1 MKTILRNSIAIILCA
16 LISLSCL
23 AVFGSAATKET
34 VFQYGAGSEGGYLAL
49 GDSIGKGCGAE
60 GSYIGKNGERLTVE
74 NCGGQYND
82 NDCRYVVGSYAAQ
95 VADAVGCTAPADMN
109 DKSGNFWP
117 CTFGGM
123 TTAVALDLYGV
134 DDNYSDTTLN
144 YEYYDWALDYFGYE
158 GSSVGAKGET
168 FDPETDGRTG
178 SIIDVTK
185 KASLITVELGMCDI
199 FYRTYRVITKGGLL
213 GDGLDIDFTDIDTIK
228 EILTTAVDLLNEG
241 YDNWEKQYPLLI
253 KRIKEL
259 NPNATIVMVGSFNMV
274 NQMTI
279 LDQTMFPL
287 GSLFSSFTDRMNR
300 QYEKWA
306 DEFDVLYADISNTES
321 LCTQEDWALLG
332 KFLDGNCSFPG
343 SHPSIEGYD
352 YITRQ
357 ILSVLPT
364 KTGQQAAD
372 TGNNIVFDM
381 VRFNKDSVT
390 AVFVNGIP
398 VKDYSFD
405 GFIINIPCKTSL
417 ATSLIIKY
425 TASDG
430 SEGFQIYNLSHKAD
444 GGYNVKRVFGN
455 NNLKSWLLRP
465 VELLKWLFNLI
476 TGLIKK

>member
-1 MKTILRNSIAIILCA
+1 MKNTFKKVLAVFLCA
-16 LISLSCL
+16 LMSVSCL
-23 AVFGSAATKET
+23 AVFGSAATKDT
-34 VFQYGAGSEGGYLAL
+34 VYQYGANGEGGYLAL

-60 GSYIGKNGERLTVE
+60 GSYIGKNGEQLTVE

-82 NDCRYVVGSYAAQ
+82 NDCRYVIGSYAAQ
-95 VADAVGCTAPADMN
+95 VADAVGCEAPADMN
-109 DKSGNFWP
+109 DLSGNFWP

-123 TTAVALDLYGV
+123 TTAVALDLYGI

-178 SIIDVTK
+178 NIIDVTK

-213 GDGLDIDFTDIDTIK
+213 GDGLDIDFTDIDTLK
-228 EILTTAVDLLNEG
+228 QILASAVDLLNEG
-241 YDNWEKQYPLLI
+241 YDNWVKQYPLLLNRLI
-253 KRIKEL
+253 EL
-259 NPNATIVMVGSFNMV
+259 NPDATIVMVGSFNMV

-287 GSLFSSFTDRMNR
+287 GSIFSSFTDKMNK

-306 DEFDVLYADISNTES
+306 KEYNVLYADISNTES
-321 LCTQEDWALLG
+321 LCTQEDWSLMG

-364 KTGQQAAD
+364 QEEQEEKN
-372 TGNNIVFDM
+372 TGNDIIFDT
-381 VRFNKDSVT
+381 VRFNEENVT
-390 AVFVNGIP
+390 AVLVNGIP
-398 VKDYSFD
+398 VKNYTFD
-405 GFIINIPCKTSL
+405 GFTITVPCKVPI
-417 ATSLIIKY
+417 ATQLTIKY
-425 TASDG
+425 TSKTG
-430 SEGFQIYNLSHKAD
+430 TEGFQTYKLSHNAG
-444 GGYNVKRVFGN
+444 GGYTVKRVFGN
-455 NNLKSWLLRP
+455 NDVKSWLARP
-465 VELLKWLFNLI
+465 IALFRVLFDLI
-476 TGLIKK
+476 KGLIKK

>member
-1 MKTILRNSIAIILCA
+1 MKTTLKKALVILLCT
-16 LISLSCL
+16 LTCFSCFTL
-23 AVFGSAATKET
+23 LGSAATKED
-34 VFQYGAGSEGGYLAL
+34 VFQYGAGRDGGYLAL

-74 NCGGQYND
+74 TCGGQYND

-95 VADAVGCTAPADMN
+95 IADAVGCEAPADMN

-158 GSSVGAKGET
+158 GSSVGAQGET

-185 KASLITVELGMCDI
+185 KASLITIELGMCDI

-213 GDGLDIDFTDIDTIK
+213 GDGLDIDFTDVDTLK
-228 EILTTAVDLLNEG
+228 QILGSAVGLLNEG
-241 YDNWEKQYPLLI
+241 YSNWEKQYPLLLENVL
-253 KRIKEL
+253 RL
-259 NPNATIVMVGSFNMV
+259 NPDATVVMVGSFNMV

-287 GSLFSSFTDRMNR
+287 GSLFSYYTDKMNR

-306 DEFDVLYADISNTES
+306 KEYNVLYADISNTEA
-321 LCTQEDWALLG
+321 LCTQEDWSLMG

-357 ILSVLPT
+357 ILSVLPSQNEQEQT
-364 KTGQQAAD
+364 R

-381 VRFNKDSVT
+381 VRFDESSVS
-390 AVFVNGIP
+390 AVYVNGIP
-398 VKDYSFD
+398 VKDFSFD
-405 GFIINIPCKTSL
+405 GNTVTVPWKDSL
-417 ATSLIIKY
+417 ANRLTVRVV
-425 TASDG
+425 SDDG
-430 SEGFQIYNLSHKAD
+430 TEGFQVYRLTRKD
-444 GGYNVKRVFGN
+444 GGGYDVERVFGKN
-455 NNLKSWLLRP
+455 DTKAWLTRP
-465 VELLKWLFNLI
+465 VELLKMLINLI
-476 TGLIKK
+476 AGLIKK

>member
-1 MKTILRNSIAIILCA
+1 MKTTLRKTLAIFLCS
-16 LISLSCL
+16 LIIFSCL
-23 AVFGSAATKET
+23 ALSASAATKEN
-34 VFQYGAGSEGGYLAL
+34 VFQYGSDPEGGYLAL

-60 GSYIGKNGERLTVE
+60 GSYIGKNGEHLTVE

-82 NDCRYVVGSYAAQ
+82 NDCRYVIGSYAAQ
-95 VADAVGCTAPADMN
+95 VADAVGCEAPASMS

-144 YEYYDWALDYFGYE
+144 YEYYNTVLDYFGYE

-168 FDPETDGRTG
+168 FDPLTDGRTG

-199 FYRTYRVITKGGLL
+199 FYRTYRVVTNGGLL
-213 GDGLDIDFTDIDTIK
+213 GDGLDIDFTDVETLK
-228 EILTTAVDLLNEG
+228 KILSSAVGLLNEG
-241 YDNWEKQYPLLI
+241 YDNWEKQYPLLLN
-253 KRIKEL
+253 RIIEL
-259 NPNATIVMVGSFNMV
+259 NPDATIVMVGSFNMV

-287 GSLFSSFTDRMNR
+287 GSLFSSITDRMNR

-306 DEFDVLYADISNTES
+306 KEYNILYADISNTEA
-321 LCTQEDWALLG
+321 LCTQEDWSLMG

-343 SHPSIEGYD
+343 SHPSVEGYD

-364 KTGQQAAD
+364 QEGQAAES
-372 TGNNIVFDM
+372 TGKNIVFDT
-381 VRFNKDSVT
+381 VRFDENSVS
-390 AVFVNGIP
+390 AVYVNGIP
-398 VKDYSFD
+398 VKGYSFD
-405 GFIINIPCKTSL
+405 GNIITIPYCSVL
-417 ATSLIIKY
+417 ASTLLVKVVS
-425 TASDG
+425 ADG
-430 SEGFQIYNLSHKAD
+430 AEGFQTYRLTHKAGD
-444 GGYNVKRVFGN
+444 GYEVERIFGHN
-455 NNLKSWLLRP
+455 NTKEWLSRP
-465 VELLKWLFNLI
+465 LELIKMLI
-476 TGLIKK
+476 GLIKDLLNK

>member
-1 MKTILRNSIAIILCA
+1 MKITFRKALSVFLCILMIF
-16 LISLSCL
+16 SCV
-23 AVFGSAATKET
+23 AVMASAAKKDD
-34 VFQYGAGSEGGYLAL
+34 VYQYGADGGYLAI

-74 NCGGQYND
+74 TCGGQYND

-95 VADAVGCTAPADMN
+95 VADAVGCEAPEDMN

-168 FDPETDGRTG
+168 FDPATDGRTG

-213 GDGLDIDFTDIDTIK
+213 GDGLDIDFTNINTIK
-228 EILTTAVDLLNEG
+228 EILSVAVDLLNEG
-241 YDNWEKQYPLLI
+241 YDNWAKQYPLLI
-253 KRIKEL
+253 KEIQRL
-259 NPNATIVMVGSFNMV
+259 NPDATIVMVGSFNMV
-274 NQMTI
+274 SQMTI

-287 GSLFSSFTDRMNR
+287 GSIFSKFTDKMNK
-300 QYEKWA
+300 QYEEWEK
-306 DEFDVLYADISNTES
+306 EFGVLYADIANTEA

-352 YITRQ
+352 YISRQ

-364 KTGQQAAD
+364 QDGSTAPD
-372 TGNNIVFDM
+372 TGNNIVFDT
-381 VRFNKDSVT
+381 VRFDKVAVT
-390 AVFVNGIP
+390 AVYVNGIP
-398 VKDYSFD
+398 VKNYTFD
-405 GFIINIPCKTSL
+405 GFTINIPCKVPF
-417 ATSLIIKY
+417 ATGVTLRY
-425 TASDG
+425 VTDEG
-430 SEGFQIYNLSHKAD
+430 TEGFQLYNLSHKEG

-455 NNLKSWLLRP
+455 NNLKAWLARP
-465 VELLKWLFNLI
+465 IALLKMLGSLI
-476 TGLIKK
+476 SGLIKK